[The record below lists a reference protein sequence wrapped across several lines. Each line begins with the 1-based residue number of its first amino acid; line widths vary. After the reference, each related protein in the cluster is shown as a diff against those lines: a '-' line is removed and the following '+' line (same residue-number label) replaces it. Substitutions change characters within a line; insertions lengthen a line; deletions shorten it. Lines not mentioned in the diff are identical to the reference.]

1 MEDFMRFLSEDESE
15 RAMDL
20 FEGASESHKISKSC
34 LKNWVVSVCF
44 KFKFHKLSYIRMTM
58 TLSS

>member
-20 FEGASESHKISKSC
+20 FEGASECHKISKSC

-44 KFKFHKLSYIRMTM
+44 QFKFQKLSYV
-58 TLSS
+58 